1 MSVPPLK
8 GGFMRS
14 EVLLNRLDM
23 EAALANASE
32 EILTPYWGVVG
43 GVTKMGVAAA
53 IATGRGPGVVNK

>member
-1 MSVPPLK
+1 
-8 GGFMRS
+8 MRS